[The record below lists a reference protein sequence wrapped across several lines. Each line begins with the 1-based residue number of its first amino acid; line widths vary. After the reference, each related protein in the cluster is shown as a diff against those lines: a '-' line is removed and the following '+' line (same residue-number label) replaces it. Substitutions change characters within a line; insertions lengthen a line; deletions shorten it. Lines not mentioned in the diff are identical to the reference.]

1 MKPIITWDGF
11 GRGTTDD
18 RTTADN
24 QWFAVLSGLD
34 VKSNPWVMKLTR
46 DLAELYQPSAYTN
59 WGNFYNDKVN
69 TKTISWNIDNFKNAQ
84 TPASPSPMNVY
95 GAGGGSLGV
104 AVRELVYDSTN
115 GNNWRMLVSNPN
127 FNGTSNT
134 YQPDGQ
140 PYYPDIEVFQN
151 RLVYPMGQ
159 TKIQSIYW
167 YTTGNFAL
175 VSCTNGSPT
184 ITLIEGAWDQKI
196 LNSSGVI
203 SDGNN
208 VNIPVTVS
216 WYVNTTTATLSANF
230 SGTTGNYRIALKKVS
245 DGWLRDD
252 NSVVSLAL
260 PNKTRMYR
268 PMIVSGRQLYV
279 GDGSKISKLSDD
291 GLWSSSIIDVWSDFT
306 IKKFTQVNGYIYILA
321 DKLVDKFAGLQD
333 LQLPTAQSVIFVWD
347 GTSKQVNNY
356 IEIGTHCFAIEA
368 FENKMYAIL
377 KQRDRNDS
385 QDGIAFAYYSGSD
398 FPTIARLDADMA
410 FPNCIAGER
419 GRIFIGVSRGEKPW
433 VYTYSSFS
441 NESGVVQ
448 LEKPIPWSDY
458 LYSVNICGISG
469 NPILLP
475 NIWHFFNTSA
485 GSYTNGLYRSS
496 GFAESNWIEITP
508 NQFGQMVRGVQMSFF
523 QDLPTDSYCT
533 IHYGIDANPAYE
545 LLGTINSSNMYE
557 ILLGMYV
564 RARKIR
570 LKVTVYSDSNHFYTP
585 EISKI
590 SLF

>member
-1 MKPIITWDGF
+1 MKPIISFDGF

-46 DLAELYQPSAYTN
+46 DFSELYQPSTYTN
-59 WGNFYNDKVN
+59 WGTFYNDKTV
-69 TKTISWNIDNFKNAQ
+69 TKVVSWTIDNFSRAWTSAN
-84 TPASPSPMNVY
+84 PSPMNVY
-95 GAGGGSLGV
+95 GAGGGGLGV

-115 GNNWRMLVSNPN
+115 QYNWRMLVSNPN
-127 FNGTSNT
+127 FNGTSNS

-159 TKIQSIYW
+159 SKLQSIYW

-196 LNSSGVI
+196 LNSTGMI
-203 SDGNN
+203 SDGNT
-208 VNIPVTVS
+208 VNIPVTIS
-216 WYVNTTTATLSANF
+216 GYTNTTTATLSSNF

-279 GDGSKISKLSDD
+279 GDWSKISKLSDD
-291 GLWSSSIIDVWSDFT
+291 GIWSSSIIDVWSDFT

-321 DKLVDKFAGLQD
+321 DKLVDKFSGIQD
-333 LQLPTAQSVIFVWD
+333 MRNPVSQSGIFVWD
-347 GTSKQVNNY
+347 WTSKQVNNF

-368 FENKMYAIL
+368 FENKMYALL

-398 FPTIARLDADMA
+398 FPTIARLDADIA
-410 FPNCIAGER
+410 FPNCISWER
-419 GRIFIGVSRGEKPW
+419 GRIFLWVSRGEKPW
-433 VYTYSSFS
+433 IYTYSSFS
-441 NESGVVQ
+441 NESGIVQ
-448 LEKPIPWSDY
+448 LEKPVWSGDY
-458 LYSVNICGISG
+458 VYSVNISG
-469 NPILLP
+469 LSAPTIFGGL
-475 NIWHFFNTSA
+475 WQFFNTDVW
-485 GSYTNGLYRSS
+485 SYSNGLYRSS

-508 NQFGQMVRGVQMSFF
+508 NQFWQMVRGVQMSFF

-533 IHYGIDANPAYE
+533 IQYWVDGNPAYE

-564 RARKIR
+564 RPRKIR
-570 LKVTVYSDSNHFYTP
+570 LKITVYSDSNHYYTP